1 MRFGSPIALFVLTAV
16 VVMRR
21 LRGGDAWTLYA
32 SYALAA
38 LTAERLAWH
47 LQMWG
52 ASEYDGAYY
61 SAEETSRARTRYALT
76 ALVLVVIALF
86 AVSQI
91 LR

>member
-1 MRFGSPIALFVLTAV
+1 MRAQFAFSHV
-16 VVMRR
+16 VVWRVNR
-21 LRGGDAWTLYA
+21 QRAQRFDA
-32 SYALAA
+32 SYAAAA

-61 SAEETSRARTRYALT
+61 SAAEKSRARTRYAST

-86 AVSQI
+86 AMSRI